1 MGLENLILEEPAPP
15 TPATPTAGAMPVP
28 SSGPGGAS
36 PPFRPTA
43 PGKTSIPW
51 SHDAIGPLSQLAR
64 QVSQAADGIDV
75 EERGGVVMLPLCSF
89 IWGMR
94 NGVQVICWRSHVG
107 GCRIEG
113 VHVLELL
120 GSPWVLF

>member
-1 MGLENLILEEPAPP
+1 MKALESAVNRLPGMHEMGLEHLILEEPAPP
-15 TPATPTAGAMPVP
+15 TPVTPTAGAASVP

-64 QVSQAADGIDV
+64 QVSQAAGGIDV
-75 EERGGVVMLPLCSF
+75 ED
-89 IWGMR
+89 
-94 NGVQVICWRSHVG
+94 
-107 GCRIEG
+107 IEG
-113 VHVLELL
+113 GL
-120 GSPWVLF
+120 